1 MAQSSG
7 ELSFNFGKWNSRD
20 FEDATVESVHV
31 AEMAFCMLPL
41 RVSSIHAV
49 NFWQRLLWPI
59 SLVYIFHGAA
69 NIFVFTCSGYHFCT
83 EAQTDLISKL
93 HTLKDNY
100 SE

>member
-7 ELSFNFGKWNSRD
+7 ELSLILENG
-20 FEDATVESVHV
+20 TVEILKMPLIESVHV

-41 RVSSIHAV
+41 GVSSIHAI
-49 NFWQRLLWPI
+49 NFWQRVLWPL
-59 SLVYIFHGAA
+59 SLACIFHGAA

-83 EAQTDLISKL
+83 EAQTDLISKF

>member
-1 MAQSSG
+1 
-7 ELSFNFGKWNSRD
+7 
-20 FEDATVESVHV
+20 
-31 AEMAFCMLPL
+31 
-41 RVSSIHAV
+41 
-49 NFWQRLLWPI
+49 
-59 SLVYIFHGAA
+59 LVYIFHGAA